1 MNTLSNKDMIAIGE
15 AAELL
20 GVSQDTLR
28 RWDKNGRLPSVKS
41 SGGHRLYSRFQIELY
56 LSDLQMLA
64 KDWVETGS
72 EIPIKLHSTNSA
84 VFQARLHKMEELLS
98 RVEELGSIF
107 PLIVAV
113 AGEIGNNSFDHNL
126 GNWPDIPGVFF
137 GYDIGKRM
145 IVLGDRGQGVLTT
158 LSRVRPELE
167 THMEAIRV
175 AFSEIVSGRAPESRG
190 NGLKFV
196 RQVIADNPIGLVF
209 RTGDAELILRKDS
222 ADLDIHKS
230 TVAFRG
236 CLAFIT
242 F

>member
-1 MNTLSNKDMIAIGE
+1 MDIINNKDMIAIGE
-15 AAELL
+15 VAELL

-56 LSDLQMLA
+56 LNDMEVMA
-64 KDWVETGS
+64 KEWVELGKKIST
-72 EIPIKLHSTNSA
+72 ELHCPDSS

-98 RVEELGSIF
+98 RVERLKNIF

-137 GYDIGKRM
+137 GYDIQKRRT
-145 IVLGDRGQGVLTT
+145 VLADRGQGVLAT
-158 LSRVRPELE
+158 LQRVRPALE
-167 THMEAIRV
+167 THAEALRV
-175 AFSEIVSGRAPESRG
+175 AFSEVVSGRAPENRG

-196 RQVIADNPIGLVF
+196 RQVIADNSIGLVF
-209 RTGDAELILRKDS
+209 RTGDAELILKKDK
-222 ADLDIHKS
+222 ADLDIHAS
-230 TVAFRG
+230 TTEFRG